1 MQPKSN
7 CSATQTITN
16 VKVYLLV
23 AMPFGNVC
31 WLLPCVNVS
40 MLQAMLQF
48 ISQER
53 SHVPRPNP
61 TRFSEH
67 LLIVEGK
74 VEEELRGQLK
84 GDWRPCNIESFFAD
98 GQQWQ
103 WPALI
108 DQEGQGEE
116 APGAQEA
123 RIAEHLHLHL

>member
-1 MQPKSN
+1 
-7 CSATQTITN
+7 
-16 VKVYLLV
+16 
-23 AMPFGNVC
+23 
-31 WLLPCVNVS
+31 

-98 GQQWQ
+98 GQQRQ
-103 WPALI
+103 ALI

-116 APGAQEA
+116 APGAQQTRHGFQSQEPKPLDS
-123 RIAEHLHLHL
+123 IINCKPLIK